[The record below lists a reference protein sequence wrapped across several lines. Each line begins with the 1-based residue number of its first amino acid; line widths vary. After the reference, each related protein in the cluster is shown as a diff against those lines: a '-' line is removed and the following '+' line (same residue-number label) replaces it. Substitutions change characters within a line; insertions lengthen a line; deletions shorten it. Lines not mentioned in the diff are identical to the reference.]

1 MNPAAVPL
9 PVRPADISRAT
20 DRALMTRIAEGDAGA
35 FEEIY
40 RRHRRQ
46 ALAHARSLCS
56 SRELAEDVTQEA
68 FVALWRGA
76 HGYRPALGTVP
87 GWLSRVVRNRA
98 IDAWRRAAARPVEVA
113 LPEGG
118 PDQLAGAAEA
128 PAADLD
134 HAAIMSR
141 MAQLPA
147 RQREAVFLAYYADMT
162 HPEIAAHA
170 GAPIGT
176 VKGRIRLGLEKLRDG
191 CEDAPARPRM
201 AVGCRAA

>member
-128 PAADLD
+128 PAA
-134 HAAIMSR
+134 
-141 MAQLPA
+141 
-147 RQREAVFLAYYADMT
+147 AVFLAYYADMT